1 MDLGKYSGFFGHLA
15 RVKKQRVDNHT
26 PFIQSFTMFFL
37 WGFINYSIYK
47 KYKKGYVLL
56 WGIDN
61 FRQLNL
67 LLSRS

>member
-1 MDLGKYSGFFGHLA
+1 VDLGKHSGVFGHLA

-47 KYKKGYVLL
+47 KGYVLL